1 MDFFIFIFKFTLVIK
16 LRNFDVEIHGNFLI
30 CFDKKRARFEYVPR
44 KNVRF
49 YFISIV

>member
-16 LRNFDVEIHGNFLI
+16 LRNFDVEMHGIFLI
-30 CFDKKRARFEYVPR
+30 CFDKKGVRFEYVPW